1 VVKKWRTNESIDRDG
16 RAQKVGIIKL
26 FEEIFYFCKS
36 MKSDTTIAFE
46 RSFAVVGIEN
56 TNRMRL
62 DPSKVN
68 AAICN
73 RGGGASMMAIE
84 NVV

>member
-1 VVKKWRTNESIDRDG
+1 
-16 RAQKVGIIKL
+16 
-26 FEEIFYFCKS
+26 